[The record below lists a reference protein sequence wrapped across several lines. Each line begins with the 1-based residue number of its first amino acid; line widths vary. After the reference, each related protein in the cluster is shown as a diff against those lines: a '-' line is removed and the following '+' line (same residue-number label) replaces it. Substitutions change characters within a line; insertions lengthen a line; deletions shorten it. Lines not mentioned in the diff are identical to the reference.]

1 MAQYILALLISLGIG
16 FGVNSSIRIISDG
29 DEALVARLGK
39 YNRTLKPGL
48 QFVIPVIEKIVHYD
62 TLRER
67 LLDIPKQEAITK
79 DNVPLTIDA
88 LVFWKIQDMRKSFY
102 DIQGVEDA
110 IGNLVTTTLRAEVGL
125 RNMEDMFSSINEINT
140 ALLHNIAEKTINWGV
155 QVVRVDLQSIEPPA
169 KVKLAMEAQRAAESQ
184 KKADI
189 SIAEGKAASI
199 KVLAEVLNLDP
210 NSREFLQFLIAKQSV
225 DANQQISMSEN
236 AKVIFMDPSQ
246 LTEALTGLIDQD
258 MSRVESQAA
267 MRAKLFSK
275 GNSQPKD

>member
-1 MAQYILALLISLGIG
+1 MTQYILALFISLGIG

-29 DEALVARLGK
+29 DQALVARLGK

-67 LLDIPKQEAITK
+67 LLDVPKQEAITK

-88 LVFWKIQDMRKSFY
+88 LVFWKIEDLRKSFY

-110 IGNLVTTTLRAEVGL
+110 ISNLVTTTLRGEVGL
-125 RNMEDMFSSINEINT
+125 RNMEDMFSSINEINK
-140 ALLHNIAEKTINWGV
+140 ALLHSIAEKTSHWGV
-155 QVVRVDLQSIEPPA
+155 QVLRVDLQSIEPPA

-210 NSREFLQFLIAKQSV
+210 NSREFLQFLIAKQFV

-246 LTEALTGLIDQD
+246 LTEALTGLINQD
-258 MSRVESQAA
+258 MSRIESQTA
-267 MRAKLFSK
+267 MRAQLFSK
-275 GNSQPKD
+275 GNSQPKE

>member
-110 IGNLVTTTLRAEVGL
+110 IANLVTTTLRAEVGL

-140 ALLHNIAEKTINWGV
+140 ALLHSLAEKTVNWGV

-210 NSREFLQFLIAKQSV
+210 NSREFLQFLIAKQFV

-275 GNSQPKD
+275 GNSQPKE

>member
-210 NSREFLQFLIAKQSV
+210 NSREFLQFLIAKQFV

>member
-48 QFVIPVIEKIVHYD
+48 QFVLPVIEKIVHYD

-210 NSREFLQFLIAKQSV
+210 NSREFLQFLIAKQFV

-267 MRAKLFSK
+267 MRGKLFSK
-275 GNSQPKD
+275 GNSHPKE

>member
-1 MAQYILALLISLGIG
+1 MTQYILALLISLGIG

-29 DEALVARLGK
+29 DQALVARLGK

-67 LLDIPKQEAITK
+67 LLDVPKQEAITK

-88 LVFWKIQDMRKSFY
+88 LVFWKIEDLRKSFY

-110 IGNLVTTTLRAEVGL
+110 ISNLITTTLRGEVGL
-125 RNMEDMFSSINEINT
+125 RNMEDMFSSINEINK
-140 ALLHNIAEKTINWGV
+140 AMLHSIAEKTSHWGV
-155 QVVRVDLQSIEPPA
+155 QVLRVDLQSIEPPA

-210 NSREFLQFLIAKQSV
+210 NSREFLQFLIAKQFV

-258 MSRVESQAA
+258 MSRIESQTA

-275 GNSQPKD
+275 GNSQPKE